1 MINDNGLVVG
11 VDHIQE
17 IIDYSINNINKHHG
31 NLLKEKKI
39 IIEKCDGRNGCEK
52 YAPYQVIH
60 VGAASP
66 TVPLELIK
74 QLDYG
79 GRMFIPVGEE
89 GDTQWLSIVDK
100 DLNGKITQE
109 KVMGVCYVPLTTPEK
124 QLQRYKKK

>member
-1 MINDNGLVVG
+1 MINDTGLVVG

-17 IIDYSINNINKHHG
+17 IIDYSINNINKHHA

-52 YAPYQVIH
+52 YAPYKVIH

-66 TVPLELIK
+66 TVPEDLIE

-89 GDTQWLSIVDK
+89 NDTQWLSIVDK
-100 DLNGKITQE
+100 DLDGEVTQE

-124 QLQRYKKK
+124 QLQRYRKK

>member
-1 MINDNGLVVG
+1 MINDSGIVVG

-17 IIDYSINNINKHHG
+17 IIDYSISNINKHHG

-39 IIEKCDGRNGCEK
+39 IIVKGDGRKGYEK
-52 YAPYQVIH
+52 YAPYKVIH

-66 TVPLELIK
+66 IVPSELIE

-89 GDTQWLSIVDK
+89 NETQWLSIVDK
-100 DLNGKITQE
+100 DFSGKVTQE
-109 KVMGVCYVPLTTPEK
+109 KVMGICYVPLTTPEK
-124 QLQRYKKK
+124 QLMRGRK